1 VTPPQGEPPS
11 TPAPQPLSPEQA
23 DATTN
28 DSADSNVGSRYVGA
42 TGIIT
47 MAVVIISLMALT
59 GYSIV
64 AIWPAAT
71 PAAALTAIHL
81 FGIGLSINPDQQLFL
96 IVAFSGALGG
106 LIHSARSLYW
116 YAGNRVLRR
125 SWLLMYLS
133 LPFIGSA
140 LATVFYIILRGGLL
154 TGEAAAAVNYYGFAA
169 TSALVGLFSPEAAE
183 KLKQV
188 FATLLAPAESGRDRV
203 RPSAEPMVQ
212 SFEPSSAH
220 VGTTVVI
227 NGQNLS
233 GSTAVLFHGA
243 RAPVSNVSEATV
255 TVEVP
260 LGAST
265 GAICLVLGQRIINV
279 PGILHIDQ

>member
-1 VTPPQGEPPS
+1 VTQSQGEPPS
-11 TPAPQPLSPEQA
+11 GPAPQPLSPEQA
-23 DATTN
+23 DLATN
-28 DSADSNVGSRYVGA
+28 DPPDSGVGSRYVGP

-47 MAVVIISLMALT
+47 MAIVIIGLMALT
-59 GYSIV
+59 AYSIV
-64 AIWPAAT
+64 AIWPATTPTAT
-71 PAAALTAIHL
+71 LTTMHL
-81 FGIGLSINPDQQLFL
+81 FGIRLSITPDQQLFL

-140 LATVFYIILRGGLL
+140 LAVVFYIILRGGLL
-154 TGEAAAAVNYYGFAA
+154 TGEAATAVNYFGFAA

-188 FATLLAPAESGRDRV
+188 FDTLLAPAERGRDRV
-203 RPSAEPMVQ
+203 QPAVEPMVQ
-212 SFEPSSAH
+212 SFEPSSARA
-220 VGTTVVI
+220 GTTVVI

-243 RAPVSNVSEATV
+243 RAPVSSASGTV
-255 TVEVP
+255 VTAEVP

-265 GAICLVLGQRIINV
+265 GPIRLALGRRIINV